1 MKPFARNID
10 DLGRIVLPKE
20 IRKANNLD
28 TGDLL
33 AIEVVSAGIL
43 LTPMKACC
51 VICGSTNNLVT
62 VHDTAI
68 CRDCIGAAEKES
80 VNENQL

>member
-20 IRKANNLD
+20 IRRANNIN
-28 TGDLL
+28 TGDLF

-43 LTPMKACC
+43 LTSMKACC
-51 VICGSTNNLVT
+51 VICGSTDNLVT

-68 CRDCIGAAEKES
+68 CGNCVAAASE
-80 VNENQL
+80 VLENA

>member
-1 MKPFARNID
+1 MKQFARNID
-10 DLGRIVLPKE
+10 DLGRVVLPKE
-20 IRKANNLD
+20 IRRANNID

-33 AIEVVSAGIL
+33 AIEVVPAGIL

-68 CRDCIGAAEKES
+68 CRDCIDAAGKEP

>member
-1 MKPFARNID
+1 MKQFARNLDSLRRLVI
-10 DLGRIVLPKE
+10 PME
-20 IRKANNLD
+20 ICRANNI
-28 TGDLL
+28 TSGDLL
-33 AIEVVSAGIL
+33 QIEVVPGGIL
-43 LTPMKACC
+43 LTPLKACC

-68 CRDCIGAAEKES
+68 CRDCIDAAGKEP

>member
-1 MKPFARNID
+1 MKQFARNID
-10 DLGRIVLPKE
+10 PLGRVVLPKE
-20 IRKANNLD
+20 IRTANNID

-51 VICGSTNNLVT
+51 VICGSTDNLVT

-68 CRDCIGAAEKES
+68 CGNCVTAARE
-80 VNENQL
+80 VLGNA